1 MAHRSSEQ
9 DLPDPVYYRHE
20 LHAHPELSGQEHV
33 TASTIVEWIEQMLS
47 RYDGSLKT
55 KIVRFKSCT
64 AIALEILASQ
74 AGTSTM
80 LRCELDALPIPETIT
95 APYRSQQ
102 PERSHRCGHDGHAA
116 IILGVI
122 QSLLGELSVLASG
135 RVVCLF
141 QPAEETGYGA
151 QWVVEADEWPSLR
164 CDCMFALHN
173 VPGLEQGC
181 IYTRAGTLACASRGI
196 HITFEGKHCH
206 AAHPN
211 QGLSPAVAMTEV
223 LQLYGQPDDAAID
236 TGIVTVTYAQLGTT
250 PNYGICPGEAVIQAT
265 LRSTTDEAMTLLVQS
280 VEVELRKI
288 GESRLIIASMDHYH
302 HEDYFHHDTRMTC
315 RTRTKGGHN
324 VFGHL
329 YSCCQHPW
337 CCSTRYDVMLFYSES
352 GSSHAL
358 VRGRRTADKSM
369 RTRGFLPSGSWGPTW
384 ITYRGL

>member
-288 GESRLIIASMDHYH
+288 GERHGLKVDITYSDIFTAVVNTPGAAQLV
-302 HEDYFHHDTRMTC
+302 MT
-315 RTRTKGGHN
+315 
-324 VFGHL
+324 
-329 YSCCQHPW
+329 SCS
-337 CCSTRYDVMLFYSES
+337 STRNLAAPMRWSEDAGLLIKACGQGAFYLLGAGDRPGLHTEGYDFNDELLQPGIDSFM
-352 GSSHAL
+352 AL
-358 VRGRRTADKSM
+358 IEARHS
-369 RTRGFLPSGSWGPTW
+369 
-384 ITYRGL
+384 